1 MEDYYERYLYN
12 VSNFSDCLT
21 NYNVTCSN
29 NTYGYC
35 NGIY

>member
-12 VSNFSDCLT
+12 VYYPYDYPPK
-21 NYNVTCSN
+21 YNVTYSN

-35 NGIY
+35 K